1 MPRIHQG
8 ERQEPA
14 LNRSFIM
21 TSSTAAIA
29 TSAWAGR
36 VEDDALLRGAG
47 RFGDD
52 VKPSGALAAYFVRS
66 PHAFATI
73 EHIDVAAA
81 KRAPGVVAVLTAADL
96 AEAHYHSI
104 SHPHPIPGR
113 GGKVAVA
120 PHRPS
125 LASSRVLHVG
135 EPVAM
140 VIAVSAQAAQ
150 DAGEKVAVDYQSLDA
165 VTDVR
170 AAMAPG
176 APQLWPEAPGNIG
189 FDWSAPADPD
199 GKKQA
204 ALDHAFR
211 DAAHVVR
218 VELVNQRLVAASLEP
233 RTATASYDAG
243 QKQFTLRCGTQGV
256 AAVRGQIAGA
266 MGIKPEQVRIL
277 TDDLGGAFGMKGWCY
292 PEYIPMLHAART
304 LGKPIHWVSTRAE
317 AFVSDNQGRDS
328 FWCAELALNKRGR
341 FLALRV
347 NCLGNVGA
355 YITGVAHFVFTT
367 HISGCLPTVYDIP
380 HAQVNTRCVLS
391 NTLPTGPYRGAGRP
405 EASYL
410 MERLIDAVADQTGI
424 DAAELRRRNLI
435 APDKIPYTTAFGNT
449 YDSGDFP
456 AIFERALVV
465 GDYAGFAARR
475 KAAKKTGKL
484 RGIGIGC
491 YLEIAGAFPEE
502 AARITFPGGNAVNVS
517 IGAGASGQGHQTVF
531 GRVAARRLG
540 IAPAAVTVTSGDSAR
555 DVPGFGAVASRSAM
569 YVGGAIAVT
578 ADKVIEK
585 GKRVAAML
593 LQAADGDVDYRD
605 GKFSV
610 RGTAREVS
618 LFEVSER
625 AVELA
630 RTGVIPENLDTQ
642 ATIKTPPSFPNG
654 CHVAEVEIDPLTG
667 AVSIVSYVAVGDC
680 GNVLDETIVAGQI
693 HGGVAQGLGQALTE
707 NTIYDAAG
715 QLVTG
720 SFMDYALP
728 RAELMPDMTVEHR
741 AVACRTNPLGV
752 KGTGEAGTTA
762 APPAV
767 INAILDALPA
777 GAALDMP
784 ATPERIWRALQAGR

>member
-1 MPRIHQG
+1 M
-8 ERQEPA
+8 E
-14 LNRSFIM
+14 LL
-21 TSSTAAIA
+21 AARPSGP
-29 TSAWAGR
+29 SAWTGR
-36 VEDDALLRGAG
+36 IEDDALLRGAG

-52 VKPSGALAAYFVRS
+52 VKPEGALAAYFVRS

-73 EHIDVAAA
+73 EHIDVTAA
-81 KRAPGVVAVLTAADL
+81 KNAPGVVAVLTADDL

-125 LASSRVLHVG
+125 LADNRVLHVG

-140 VIAVSAQAAQ
+140 VVAVSAQAAQ
-150 DAGEKVAVDYQSLDA
+150 EAGEKIAVDYRPLDA

-170 AAMAPG
+170 AAIAPS

-204 ALDHAFR
+204 ALDRAFKE
-211 DAAHVVR
+211 AAHVVR
-218 VELVNQRLVAASLEP
+218 VDLVNQRLVVASLEP
-233 RTATASYDAG
+233 RTATASYDVGA
-243 QKQFTLRCGTQGV
+243 KQFILRCGTQGV
-256 AAVRGQIAGA
+256 AAVRGQVAGA
-266 MGIKPEQVRIL
+266 MGIKPEELRVL

-292 PEYIPMLHAART
+292 PEYVPMLHAAR
-304 LGKPIHWVSTRAE
+304 LLQKPIHWVSTRSE

-328 FWCAELALNKRGR
+328 FWTAELALSKRGK
-341 FLALRV
+341 FLGLRV
-347 NCLGNVGA
+347 DCLGNVGA

-367 HISGCLPTVYDIP
+367 HISGCLPTVYDIR
-380 HAQVNTRCVLS
+380 HAQVNTRCVLT

-410 MERLIDAVADQTGI
+410 MERLIDAAADATGI
-424 DAAELRRRNLI
+424 GAAELRRRNLI
-435 APDKIPYTTAFGNT
+435 TPDKIPYTTAFGSS

-456 AIFERALVV
+456 AIFERALTLA
-465 GDYAGFAARR
+465 DYAGFAARR
-475 KAAKKTGKL
+475 KAAKKLGKL

-502 AARITFPGGNAVNVS
+502 AARISFAGGKAVAVS
-517 IGAGASGQGHQTVF
+517 IGAGASGQGHRTVF
-531 GRVAARRLG
+531 ANVAARRLG
-540 IAPAAVTVTSGDSAR
+540 IAPGQVTVTSGDSAR

-593 LQAADGDVDYRD
+593 LQATEADVDFRD
-605 GKFSV
+605 GTFRV
-610 RGTAREVS
+610 RGSGREVS
-618 LFEVSER
+618 LFEVAER
-625 AVELA
+625 AAELA
-630 RTGVIPENLDTQ
+630 RTGVIAESLNTQ
-642 ATIKTPPSFPNG
+642 ANVKTPPSFPNG
-654 CHVAEVEIDPLTG
+654 CHVAEVEIDPATG
-667 AVSIVSYVAVGDC
+667 AVAIVNYVAVGDC
-680 GNVLDETIVAGQI
+680 GNLLDETIVEGQI

-707 NTIYDAAG
+707 NTVYDASG
-715 QLVTG
+715 QLVSG

-728 RAELMPDMTVEHR
+728 RADLMPDMTVEHH

-767 INAILDALPA
+767 INAILDALPRVTQI
-777 GAALDMP
+777 DMP
-784 ATPERIWRALQAGR
+784 ATPERIWKALQSAK

>member
-1 MPRIHQG
+1 M
-8 ERQEPA
+8 E
-14 LNRSFIM
+14 
-21 TSSTAAIA
+21 STAAKA
-29 TSAWAGR
+29 EPWTGR
-36 VEDDALLRGAG
+36 IEDDALLRGTG

-52 VKPSGALAAYFVRS
+52 VKPEDALAAYFVRS
-66 PHAFATI
+66 PHAFANI
-73 EHIDVAAA
+73 ERIDVAAA
-81 KRAPGVVAVLTAADL
+81 KNAPGVVAVLTAADL

-125 LASSRVLHVG
+125 LAEKRVLHIG
-135 EPVAM
+135 EPVAI
-140 VIAVSAQAAQ
+140 VISTSAQAAQ
-150 DAGEKVAVDYQSLDA
+150 DAAEKIAVDYQPLPA
-165 VTDVR
+165 VTDVC
-170 AAMAPG
+170 AAVASG

-204 ALDHAFR
+204 ALERAFKE
-211 DAAHVVR
+211 AALVVR
-218 VELVNQRLVAASLEP
+218 VELVNQRLVVASLEP
-233 RTATASYDAG
+233 RTATASYDVG
-243 QKQFTLRCGTQGV
+243 SKQFTLRCGTQGV

-266 MGIKPEQVRIL
+266 MGLKPEELHIL

-292 PEYIPMLHAART
+292 PEYVPMLHAAR
-304 LGKPIHWVSTRAE
+304 LLQKPIHWVSTRAE

-328 FWCAELALNKRGR
+328 FWSAQLALSKRGR
-341 FLALRV
+341 FLGLRV
-347 NCLGNVGA
+347 DCLGNVGA

-367 HISGCLPTVYDIP
+367 HISGCLPTVYNIP
-380 HAQVNTRCVLS
+380 HAQVNTRCVLT

-410 MERLIDAVADQTGI
+410 MERLIDAADDATGI

-456 AIFERALVV
+456 AIFERALTLS
-465 GDYAGFAARR
+465 DYTGFAARR
-475 KAAKKTGKL
+475 KAAKKFGKL

-502 AARITFPGGNAVNVS
+502 AVRITFPGGNKVNVS

-531 GRVAARRLG
+531 GKVAARRLG
-540 IAPAAVTVTSGDSAR
+540 IAPAAVTLTSGDSAR

-578 ADKVIEK
+578 ADRVIDK
-585 GKRVAAML
+585 GKRFAAML
-593 LQAADGDVDYRD
+593 VLAAQGDVDYCG

-610 RGTAREVS
+610 RGSGREVS
-618 LFEVSER
+618 LFEVAER
-625 AVELA
+625 AAELA
-630 RTGVIPENLDTQ
+630 RSGVIPESLDTQ
-642 ATIKTPPSFPNG
+642 ATVKTPPSFPNG
-654 CHVAEVEIDPLTG
+654 CHVAEVEIDPSTG
-667 AVSIVSYVAVGDC
+667 AVAIVSYVAVGDC
-680 GNVLDETIVAGQI
+680 GNVLDATIVEGQI

-707 NTIYDAAG
+707 NTVYDAAG
-715 QLVTG
+715 QLVSG
-720 SFMDYALP
+720 SFMDYAVP
-728 RAELMPDMTVEHR
+728 RADLMPDMTVEHR

-767 INAILDALPA
+767 INAILDSLPK
-777 GAALDMP
+777 GAQLDMP
-784 ATPERIWRALQAGR
+784 ATPESIWRALNQVV

>member
-1 MPRIHQG
+1 MPSN
-8 ERQEPA
+8 A
-14 LNRSFIM
+14 ARS
-21 TSSTAAIA
+21 A
-29 TSAWAGR
+29 AWAGR
-36 VEDDALLRGAG
+36 VEDDALLRGQG

-52 VKPSGALAAYFVRS
+52 IKPEGVLAAYFVRS
-66 PHAFATI
+66 PHAFASI
-73 EHIDVAAA
+73 ENIDVAAA

-96 AEAHYHSI
+96 AAAHYHSI

-113 GGKVAVA
+113 GGKPAVA

-125 LASSRVLHVG
+125 LAEKRVLHVG

-140 VIAVSAQAAQ
+140 VIARSAAAAQ
-150 DAGEKVAVDYQSLDA
+150 DAGEKIAVDYQPLPA

-170 AAMAPG
+170 AAIQTG
-176 APQLWPEAPGNIG
+176 APQLWPEAPGNVG

-204 ALDHAFR
+204 ALERAFK

-218 VELVNQRLVAASLEP
+218 VELVNQRLVVASLEP
-233 RTATASYDAG
+233 RTATASYDAE
-243 QKQFTLRCGTQGV
+243 KKMFTLRCGSQAV
-256 AAVRGQIAGA
+256 AAVQGQVAGA
-266 MGIKPEQVRIL
+266 MGIKPEELRVL

-292 PEYIPMLHAART
+292 PEYVPMLHAAR
-304 LGKPIHWVSTRAE
+304 LLQKPIHWVSTRSE

-328 FWCAELALNKRGR
+328 FWSAELALTARGK
-341 FLALRV
+341 FLGLRV
-347 NCLGNVGA
+347 DCLGNVGA
-355 YITGVAHFVFTT
+355 YITGVAHFVFTL

-380 HAQVNTRCVLS
+380 HARVNARCVLT

-410 MERLIDAVADQTGI
+410 MERLIDAAADATGI

-435 APDKIPYTTAFGNT
+435 QADKIPYTTAFGNT

-456 AIFERALVV
+456 GALERALEAA
-465 GDYAGFAARR
+465 DYAGFAARK
-475 KAAKKTGKL
+475 KAAKKAGKL

-502 AARITFPGGNAVNVS
+502 AARIAFPGGNKVTVS

-531 GRVAARRLG
+531 GRVTARRLG
-540 IAPAAVTVTSGDSAR
+540 IAPELVTVTSGDSAR

-593 LQAADGDVDYRD
+593 LQAGEADLDYRD

-610 RGTAREVS
+610 RGSGREVP
-618 LFEVSER
+618 LFEVAER
-625 AVELA
+625 AAELA
-630 RTGVIPENLDTQ
+630 RSGVIAENLDTQ
-642 ATIKTPPSFPNG
+642 ANVKAPPSFPNG
-654 CHVAEVEIDPLTG
+654 CHVAEVEIDPATG
-667 AVSIVSYVAVGDC
+667 VVSIASYVAVCDC
-680 GNVLDETIVAGQI
+680 GNLLDETIVAGQI

-707 NTIYDAAG
+707 NTIYDGAG
-715 QLVTG
+715 QLVSGT
-720 SFMDYALP
+720 FMDYALP
-728 RAELMPDMTVEHR
+728 RADLMPDMTVEHR

-767 INAILDALPA
+767 INAILDALPP
-777 GAALDMP
+777 GAQLDMP
-784 ATPERIWRALQAGR
+784 ATPERVWKALQAAK